1 MRTTSPTVEIKP
13 GVRFDKAWLKD
24 TLFLTDDEADALGVN
39 KYDGAILFGQI
50 YKLDAQQMTALLSYV
65 YDQDTMV
72 QALTS
77 GAHSYSLQ
85 SYCEELSE
93 PLDIVETITFSRE
106 KTVPEHN
113 SLLASLFEAHQVGI
127 TALVVEI
134 ADKFSKFLG
143 TLPGHESKLE
153 VQRLNKVNRRTGMP
167 VMTRPRIEHSNLL
180 PNLLIIDVSSSQ
192 GRDLIES
199 IVDNCIDLAV
209 KYEMHL
215 VLVSHIAEWFVP
227 GTFDRDTVMESNVM
241 SGGTVYRSMADIGVA
256 SQNWG
261 TVVTVADIDG
271 QKSDMT
277 AWQKAGGTIDK
288 VVDISTVSGQ
298 TWLSEIVAVQSTN
311 KVQQLVVAPG
321 SYLERAAYEAS
332 MADLGSYDEGED
344 EPWDEGPDEPW
355 GADGIHW

>member
-1 MRTTSPTVEIKP
+1 MITTSPTVELKP
-13 GVRFDKAWLKD
+13 GVRFDKTWLKD
-24 TLFLTDDEADALGVN
+24 TLFLTDDEADILGVN
-39 KYDGAILFGQI
+39 KFDGVILFGQI
-50 YKLDAQQMTALLSYV
+50 YKLDTQQFTTLLSYV
-65 YDQDTMV
+65 YDEDDMV
-72 QALTS
+72 SALTS
-77 GAHSYSLQ
+77 GAHSTSLQ
-85 SYCEELSE
+85 SYCEDLEV
-93 PLDIVETITFSRE
+93 PLDIVETITYSPE

-127 TALVVEI
+127 TSLVVEI
-134 ADKFSKFLG
+134 ADKFSKFLS
-143 TLPGHESKLE
+143 TMPGHESKLE
-153 VQRLNKVNRRTGMP
+153 VQRLSKVNRRTGMP

-227 GTFDRDTVMESNVM
+227 GTFDRDTVMESPVM

-256 SQNWG
+256 SHHWG

-277 AWQKAGGTIDK
+277 AWRDAGGTIDK
-288 VVDISTVSGQ
+288 VVDISTVAGQ
-298 TWLSEIVAVQSTN
+298 TWLSEIVSVQSEN

-321 SYLERAAYEAS
+321 SYIERSAYEHSMEDFAS
-332 MADLGSYDEGED
+332 WDNDDQEFDEED
-344 EPWDEGPDEPW
+344 YREQW
-355 GADGIHW
+355 